1 MWVVR
6 NGLPRASAAVVLAA
20 LVLAALVLAA
30 FVLSDAAL
38 PTVRVSLCDKAC
50 CLHTHI
56 SLGHAI
62 RSGLTLKHL
71 LRNLSRVKL
80 SFGLKLVQNMLV
92 LLSRKVVVAV
102 APDRDDRES

>member
-50 CLHTHI
+50 CLYTHI
-56 SLGHAI
+56 RLGSCHPFWAYTQASVAQLK
-62 RSGLTLKHL
+62 SG
-71 LRNLSRVKL
+71 
-80 SFGLKLVQNMLV
+80 
-92 LLSRKVVVAV
+92 
-102 APDRDDRES
+102 